1 MLGTFYLDGKN
12 YPSYDIFCVISS
24 VVVAYGK
31 GSETRERPW
40 GRIESKSSVR
50 KILRQTEGDVN

>member
-1 MLGTFYLDGKN
+1 MERIIHKK
-12 YPSYDIFCVISS
+12 SYDIFCVISS

>member
-1 MLGTFYLDGKN
+1 MERIIHKK
-12 YPSYDIFCVISS
+12 SYDIFCVISS
-24 VVVAYGK
+24 GVVAYEK

-40 GRIESKSSVR
+40 GRIEPKSSVR